1 MYLNSLTWKF
11 FKFYVASLDSS
22 CDLVQRGPS
31 RKTDGMYY
39 LRAKNTQPAFP
50 VSLNR
55 IKYSTY
61 SSLKTTAMQ
70 SRQSAN
76 LIRKDKSSNEITVQG
91 CIHAITG
98 NFQVRTMM
106 QREWRPFSKNALCI
120 SLTWLK
126 KVSLAW
132 SDSHS
137 TWFLFGTLKDLVG
150 VLMLANVELSYTW
163 PLHINPF

>member
-1 MYLNSLTWKF
+1 
-11 FKFYVASLDSS
+11 
-22 CDLVQRGPS
+22 
-31 RKTDGMYY
+31 
-39 LRAKNTQPAFP
+39 
-50 VSLNR
+50 
-55 IKYSTY
+55 
-61 SSLKTTAMQ
+61 MQ

-106 QREWRPFSKNALCI
+106 QREWRPFSKNALRI

-126 KVSLAW
+126 KVSL
-132 SDSHS
+132 
-137 TWFLFGTLKDLVG
+137 GTFKDFVG

-163 PLHINPF
+163 PLHINLF

>member
-11 FKFYVASLDSS
+11 LKFYVPSLNSS
-22 CDLVQRGPS
+22 CDLVQHGPS

-50 VSLNR
+50 VSLIR

-61 SSLKTTAMQ
+61 SSLKITAMQ
-70 SRQSAN
+70 PSQSAN
-76 LIRKDKSSNEITVQG
+76 LIRKVKSSTEITVQG

-132 SDSHS
+132 SDSHLTHLTIS
-137 TWFLFGTLKDLVG
+137 SLWHFEGPRRRLDVG
-150 VLMLANVELSYTW
+150 
-163 PLHINPF
+163 

>member
-1 MYLNSLTWKF
+1 M
-11 FKFYVASLDSS
+11 
-22 CDLVQRGPS
+22 DLLAKLMGC
-31 RKTDGMYY
+31 TTYE
-39 LRAKNTQPAFP
+39 LKNTQPAFP
-50 VSLNR
+50 VSLIR

-61 SSLKTTAMQ
+61 SSLKIT
-70 SRQSAN
+70 AN
-76 LIRKDKSSNEITVQG
+76 LIRKVKSSTEITVQG
-91 CIHAITG
+91 CIHAVTG

-106 QREWRPFSKNALCI
+106 QREWRPFSKNSLRI

-132 SDSHS
+132 SESHS

-150 VLMLANVELSYTW
+150 VLMLANIALSYTW

>member
-1 MYLNSLTWKF
+1 M
-11 FKFYVASLDSS
+11 
-22 CDLVQRGPS
+22 DLLAKLMGC
-31 RKTDGMYY
+31 TTYE
-39 LRAKNTQPAFP
+39 LKNTQPAFP
-50 VSLNR
+50 VSLIR

-61 SSLKTTAMQ
+61 SSLKIT
-70 SRQSAN
+70 AN
-76 LIRKDKSSNEITVQG
+76 LIRKVKSSTEITVQG
-91 CIHAITG
+91 CIHAVTG

-106 QREWRPFSKNALCI
+106 QREWRPFSKNSLRI

-132 SDSHS
+132 SESHS